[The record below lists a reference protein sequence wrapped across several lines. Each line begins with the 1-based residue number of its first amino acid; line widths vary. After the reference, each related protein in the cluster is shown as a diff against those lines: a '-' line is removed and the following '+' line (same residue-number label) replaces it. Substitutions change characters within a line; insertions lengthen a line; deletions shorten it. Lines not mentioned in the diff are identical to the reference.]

1 MNNAVSFHVFSKAG
15 IDFGLK
21 LNTYLKY
28 DVDVWLS
35 ILQAGIDRRVLIN
48 AVHINGKFEINATST
63 DIFKIQGWFNI
74 LRCFVIIIQYG

>member
-1 MNNAVSFHVFSKAG
+1 M
-15 IDFGLK
+15 
-21 LNTYLKY
+21 
-28 DVDVWLS
+28 WLS

-48 AVHINGKFEINATST
+48 AVNINGKFEINATST